1 VHYSI
6 VRELSHPASPH
17 EVMLARDAADDGV
30 VLKRLRAS
38 HRERD
43 DLALRLEL
51 EATVLG
57 ELGGQRGVVRLA
69 GLERSPLTIVMEYV
83 SGGSLAGRARDVLDR
98 QIGMPLARVLDVSGG
113 ILEAL
118 GYLHANDVVH
128 RDVKPSNILFDGD
141 GTVRLI
147 DFGVAARADP
157 GRGGLLYGLPPDW
170 IEERVGTLPY
180 AAPETVREP
189 AGPATPAQDVYGAA
203 VVVFE
208 MLAGAPPWNLTPG
221 ERPESFVERLECEWE
236 DNGLPDIPG
245 VDPRVVQALSLAL
258 HPDPRRR
265 LGSARE
271 LATRLGLS

>member
-1 VHYSI
+1 
-6 VRELSHPASPH
+6 
-17 EVMLARDAADDGV
+17 MLARDAAEDAV

-57 ELGGQRGVVRLA
+57 QLGGQRGVVRLA
-69 GLERSPLTIVMEYV
+69 ALERSPLTIIMEYV
-83 SGGSLAGRARDVLDR
+83 SGGSLADRVRDVRDR
-98 QIGMPLARVLDVSGG
+98 QNGMPLARVLDVSGG

-118 GYLHANDVVH
+118 GHLHAHDVVH
-128 RDVKPSNILFDGD
+128 RDVKPSNILFDDD

-157 GRGGLLYGLPPDW
+157 GRGGLLYGLPSDW

-189 AGPATPAQDVYGAA
+189 SGPATAAQDVYGAA
-203 VVVFE
+203 VVVYE

-221 ERPESFVERLECEWE
+221 ERPESFVERLECEWQ
-236 DNGLPDIPG
+236 DNGLPEIPG
-245 VDPRVVQALSLAL
+245 VAPQVVQALSLAL

-271 LATRLGLS
+271 LATRLGVS